1 MKSQNPYAAPDARL
15 ADTIAAPGSPIK
27 AVLIGLGVDIGG
39 SVVAT
44 LILAI
49 AYGMFLAASGASQEE
64 IAAASRGGTT
74 TDSWLFYASSL
85 VGCAFSVLG
94 GYVCARI
101 ARRSEY
107 TLGAILAAISA
118 AFGLWSSMDQY
129 QVGIL
134 ASLTLASIGAVIWGV
149 RLGHAANRRVR

>member
-1 MKSQNPYAAPDARL
+1 VNSPYAPPGARL
-15 ADTIAAPGSPIK
+15 ADPSAAPGSPIK
-27 AVLIGLGVDIGG
+27 ALLVGLGVDIGG

-49 AYGMFLAASGASQEE
+49 VYGMFLAASGASPEV
-64 IAAASRGGTT
+64 IAAASNGVD
-74 TDSWLFYASSL
+74 TDSWFFYASSL
-85 VGCAFSVLG
+85 VGCAFSVLC

-107 TLGAILAAISA
+107 TLGTILAAISA

-134 ASLTLASIGAVIWGV
+134 ASLTLASIGAVIWGA
-149 RLGHAANRRVR
+149 RLGRAANRRVQ

>member
-1 MKSQNPYAAPDARL
+1 MKNQNPYAAPDAKL
-15 ADTIAAPGSPIK
+15 ADPAAAPGSPIK

-39 SVVAT
+39 SEVAT
-44 LILAI
+44 LILAL

-64 IAAASRGGTT
+64 IAAASQGTH
-74 TDSWLFYASSL
+74 TDSWFFYASSL

-118 AFGLWSSMDQY
+118 AFGLWASMDQY

-134 ASLTLASIGAVIWGV
+134 ASLTLASIGAVMWGA
-149 RLGHAANRRVR
+149 RLGYAANRRVN

>member
-1 MKSQNPYAAPDARL
+1 VKSPYAPPDARL
-15 ADTIAAPGSPIK
+15 ADPIAAPGSPIK

-39 SVVAT
+39 TVVAT

-64 IAAASRGGTT
+64 IAAASAGTS
-74 TDSWLFYASSL
+74 TDSWFFYVSSL
-85 VGCAFSVLG
+85 VGCGFSLLG

-118 AFGLWSSMDQY
+118 VFGLWAAMDHY
-129 QVGIL
+129 QIGIL

-149 RLGHAANRRVR
+149 RLGHAANRRVH